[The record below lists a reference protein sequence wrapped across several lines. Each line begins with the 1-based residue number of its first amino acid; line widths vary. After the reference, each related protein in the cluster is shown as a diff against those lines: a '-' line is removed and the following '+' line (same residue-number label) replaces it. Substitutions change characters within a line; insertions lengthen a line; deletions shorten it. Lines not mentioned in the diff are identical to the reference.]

1 MNMTIDIA
9 LMIDDELVGIIRYES
24 PVNVPIPNIGE
35 AVVNPKTDGLVVKVS
50 RRIFEYRQDYIRVTL
65 DCV

>member
-1 MNMTIDIA
+1 
-9 LMIDDELVGIIRYES
+9 MIDDELVGIIRYES